1 MNNTTQCFSL
11 YRTEDGYVR
20 DTTLAVIY
28 VIIIPLII
36 GANLLLIIGI
46 IKTKRNKFTSSQ
58 VLFLTLFL
66 SDLTVAVVQLPMLLY
81 IGWKPNSSTCLEIQ
95 IGFFA
100 YIFPVCM
107 SFTILDAISLDRYI
121 YVVHNRLHKKVVTN
135 KSLAVIIILA
145 ILVSSTW
152 SILITRDLEIKKVA
166 KVCIAM
172 SAYTGALLAIGVI
185 LNIALLR
192 NIKKISRNSSMHQ
205 MLDSTLTKTIAII
218 LAAQVVTYLPV
229 LIILNI
235 AGYML
240 HNSTGNEV
248 ASKRGKIF
256 LWTTILPQ
264 INAVANSLIYFARN
278 SRIRGYYYNSFACRR
293 KKKDLENAIPSVLRN
308 RCHEQPAP

>member
-28 VIIIPLII
+28 VIVIPLII

-66 SDLTVAVVQLPMLLY
+66 TDLTVAVVQLPMLLY

-121 YVVHNRLHKKVVTN
+121 YIVHNRLHKKVVTN

-145 ILVSSTW
+145 ILVSSNMVHTNNQRLRNKKSSTSLHSYVSLYW
-152 SILITRDLEIKKVA
+152 SIT
-166 KVCIAM
+166 
-172 SAYTGALLAIGVI
+172 S
-185 LNIALLR
+185 
-192 NIKKISRNSSMHQ
+192 
-205 MLDSTLTKTIAII
+205 
-218 LAAQVVTYLPV
+218 
-229 LIILNI
+229 
-235 AGYML
+235 
-240 HNSTGNEV
+240 
-248 ASKRGKIF
+248 
-256 LWTTILPQ
+256 
-264 INAVANSLIYFARN
+264 
-278 SRIRGYYYNSFACRR
+278 
-293 KKKDLENAIPSVLRN
+293 N
-308 RCHEQPAP
+308 RCYS